1 MMNNV
6 LTKRQLLNL
15 MRFWQRRLYLN
26 DWEIVL
32 KLVDDMPENTQGNAN
47 WSLSNE
53 QAIIKIITLAGFKKL
68 QTPFPYQPE
77 VILVHELLHLHFAP
91 LQVPAMDD
99 EDKAD
104 PRSIAQERA
113 IDHIAKALVYTR
125 QAAKN
130 NRKRGYA
137 RGL

>member
-1 MMNNV
+1 MNDV
-6 LTKRQLLNL
+6 LTKRQLVNL

-26 DWEIVL
+26 NWEIVL
-32 KLVDDMPENTQGNAN
+32 KLLADMPEDTEGNTS
-47 WSLSNE
+47 WSLANE
-53 QAIIKIITLAGFKKL
+53 QAVIRIISLTGFRRL